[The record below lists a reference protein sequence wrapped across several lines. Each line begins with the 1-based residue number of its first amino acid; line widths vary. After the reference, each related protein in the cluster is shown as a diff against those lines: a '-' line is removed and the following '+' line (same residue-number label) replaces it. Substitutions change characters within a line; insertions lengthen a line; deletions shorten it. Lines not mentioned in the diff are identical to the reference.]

1 MVVQALA
8 GTKQA
13 MSEQPTMRVGEYE
26 IVSVLDRGGM
36 ASVFK
41 VRHVISDR
49 IEAMKILLPDLAGRQ
64 ELAERFRREIK
75 ILASLDH
82 PNIAALRTA
91 LSWENR
97 LVMIMEY
104 VEGITLEARIARG
117 ALPVHEAVTYTRQVL
132 LALTYAHDRHII
144 HRDIKPSNIML
155 TRSGSIKLMDFGIAR
170 CSEDRTLTSTGT
182 TLGSLY
188 YMSPEQVKGEPA
200 DERSDLYSL
209 GITLYEMVTA
219 RKPFAADNNY
229 AIMAAHVRE
238 QPKPPIAVRLDLPP
252 ALNDIILRALAKH
265 PGQRFESAYEF
276 SEVLKSFAA
285 PLGTPESFSAET
297 STLAA
302 LVDDGVTLE
311 IPSPNSS
318 IEQNITG
325 SNSNPSRAETNL
337 SARPQSLSSLGLSNW
352 PKVPN
357 LSAAG
362 STRPQP
368 SIPVEQENPPG
379 PTTSKTQPGSRRRP
393 AVDRGLYMGLGAGV
407 VLLILIV
414 AAIVFPRASRT
425 QAGNAIRQP
434 ATMPVTNS
442 QLASPE
448 RSPTPT
454 ASSPAEGAQAQEAPV
469 TVQPLPAKPERENEG
484 YKKTGVLA
492 RRGHSDNV
500 DASPAPPAE
509 RKGKT
514 SPPSPGI
521 TQVEQAATP
530 ASSLANPAQELKPV
544 TVDAARLAQLSHDL
558 DLLSSRADSIA
569 QSLKTLGDA
578 QGAQG
583 LGLRGDIVSSEE
595 RMHRFLSRAESAL
608 NAQDAEQAK
617 KYLDL
622 TETEATALEK
632 FLGR

>member
-1 MVVQALA
+1 
-8 GTKQA
+8 
-13 MSEQPTMRVGEYE
+13 MSEQPTVRVGEYE
-26 IVSVLDRGGM
+26 IVSVLDHGGM

-41 VRHVISDR
+41 VRHLISDR
-49 IEAMKILLPDLAGRQ
+49 IEAMKVLLPDLAGRQ

-82 PNIAALRTA
+82 PSIAALRTA

-132 LALTYAHDRHII
+132 FALTYAHGRHII

-155 TRSGSIKLMDFGIAR
+155 TQSGSIKLMDFGIAR
-170 CSEDRTLTSTGT
+170 CGGDRTLTSTGT

-209 GITLYEMVTA
+209 GVTLYEMVTA
-219 RKPFAADNNY
+219 RKPFEAENNY
-229 AIMAAHVRE
+229 SIMAAHVRE
-238 QPKPPIAVRLDLPP
+238 QPKPPTTVRLDLPSG
-252 ALNDIILRALAKH
+252 LNDIILRALAKH
-265 PGQRFESAYEF
+265 PSERFQSAYEF
-276 SEVLKSFAA
+276 SEALKGFAA
-285 PLGTPESFSAET
+285 PLGTVESFSAET
-297 STLAA
+297 STLPGFVNDA
-302 LVDDGVTLE
+302 VTLE

-318 IEQNITG
+318 IEKNTRRAD
-325 SNSNPSRAETNL
+325 SNPSRAETNL
-337 SARPQSLSSLGLSNW
+337 SAHHQSLSSLGLSNW
-352 PKVPN
+352 PKIPDITA
-357 LSAAG
+357 SA
-362 STRPQP
+362 STRPEP
-368 SIPVEQENPPG
+368 SIQVEEQNHLG
-379 PTTSKTQPGSRRRP
+379 SATSKTPPGSRRRP

-414 AAIVFPRASRT
+414 AAIVFPRANRT
-425 QAGNAIRQP
+425 QAGNAVRQAP
-434 ATMPVTNS
+434 PTPVKNAE
-442 QLASPE
+442 LGSPE
-448 RSPTPT
+448 RSPTATP
-454 ASSPAEGAQAQEAPV
+454 SSPAAGVPAQKAPI
-469 TVQPLPAKPERENEG
+469 TAQPLPAKPERENEG

-492 RRGHSDNV
+492 RRDHSTDV
-500 DASPAPPAE
+500 GASPAPAAE

-514 SPPSPGI
+514 SPASPGI
-521 TQVEQAATP
+521 TQVEQPATTD
-530 ASSLANPAQELKPV
+530 SSLANPAQEPKPV
-544 TVDAARLAQLSHDL
+544 TIDPARLARLSQDL
-558 DLLSSRADSIA
+558 DLLSSRAESIA
-569 QSLKTLGDA
+569 QSLKTLSGA
-578 QGAQG
+578 QRAQG
-583 LGLRGDIVSSEE
+583 LGLRGDIVSAEE

-622 TETEATALEK
+622 AETEANALEK